1 MTLWWLSDDSLMT
14 FWRLSDYSLTTLTT
28 LWWLWQIS
36 DDSENPLTALWQPSD
51 SPLTTLCYIV
61 NLRWLAIILRWLWL
75 ISFWKFY
82 LFSGSDKSKKSASLI
97 KWLEVISSKNVT
109 SSWVLF
115 NWHSTSLDLS
125 RLDITNNWYFS
136 RRARASHTS
145 FKLFVK

>member
-1 MTLWWLSDDSLMT
+1 MVTL
-14 FWRLSDYSLTTLTT
+14 WRLSDDFLTT
-28 LWWLWQIS
+28 LWLLSDNSYDTLVTLTNLWWLWKPS
-36 DDSENPLTALWQPSD
+36 NGPLTALWQPSD
-51 SPLTTLCYIV
+51 DSLLHCESQMTLIHF
-61 NLRWLAIILRWLWL
+61 I
-75 ISFWKFY
+75 WKFY

-115 NWHSTSLDLS
+115 NWHSTSLDLP